1 MLTSPRTVR
10 EISRSS
16 ILAEQGRLIAFPN
29 VPPERSAERLTLR
42 HTWRPWTSFRLGR
55 VFSSLG
61 VCLGRKSRIAARIA
75 GPVIILC
82 ALPGFAYAQDD
93 MGRNALIV

>member
-16 ILAEQGRLIAFPN
+16 ILAEQGRLIVFPN
-29 VPPERSAERLTLR
+29 VPPERSVERLTLR
-42 HTWRPWTSFRLGR
+42 GTWLPRTRFRLRR

-61 VCLGRKSRIAARIA
+61 VCLRRKSQNRGAYCPSRHHSEWDGGA
-75 GPVIILC
+75 GLRPNNPNVDWHH
-82 ALPGFAYAQDD
+82 Q
-93 MGRNALIV
+93 

>member
-16 ILAEQGRLIAFPN
+16 IPAERARLVSFPN
-29 VPPERSAERLTLR
+29 VPPERSVEQLTPR

-55 VFSSLG
+55 GVFFFGSLFTSQIPNRGAHRWASYHPVRFAGVRLSSRRHVASG
-61 VCLGRKSRIAARIA
+61 HRT
-75 GPVIILC
+75 
-82 ALPGFAYAQDD
+82 
-93 MGRNALIV
+93 